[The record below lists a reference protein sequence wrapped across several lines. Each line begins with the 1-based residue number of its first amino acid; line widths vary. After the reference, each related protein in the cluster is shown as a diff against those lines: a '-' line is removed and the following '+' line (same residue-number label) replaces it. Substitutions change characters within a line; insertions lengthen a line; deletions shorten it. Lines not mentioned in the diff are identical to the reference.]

1 MILDVL
7 ALGSVNTLLI
17 DYVIFKVREWL
28 QNLGLGDQTAVVQ
41 DDDEPDDETAPL
53 HPDEITRSR

>member
-1 MILDVL
+1 ML
-7 ALGSVNTLLI
+7 ALGSVNALLI

-28 QNLGLGDQTAVVQ
+28 QNLGLGDHTSVVQ